1 MIAIVIKGGL
11 CNQLFM
17 LFAGISYALDNG
29 IDYFVYP
36 TLIAKDYFNNFFKS
50 IKSNVNIPIDLDKCI
65 KYEEPNFHYNEI
77 TQNQSNILIK
87 GYFQSY
93 KYFENN
99 YDKILKIMNISLKN
113 KLNKTISI
121 HFRIGDYI
129 GLQYNHNILPISYY
143 INALEFLKTK
153 IDINEY
159 KILVFC
165 QECDNQIVFTN
176 LKKLNYNFEKVND
189 NIEDYEQLLL
199 MASCEHNIIAN
210 STFSWWGAYLN
221 NNKSKIVC
229 YPSQWFGEGLS
240 HNNTNDLCP
249 SEWNKINL

>member
-17 LFAGISYALDNG
+17 IFAGISYALDNN
-29 IDYFVYP
+29 IDYFIYP
-36 TLIAKDYFNNFFKS
+36 TLIAKDYFNNFFKT
-50 IKSNVNIPIDLDKCI
+50 IKSKVNIPIDLDKCF
-65 KYEEPNFHYNEI
+65 KYEEPNFHYDQI
-77 TQNQSNILIK
+77 TQNKQNILIK

-93 KYFENN
+93 KYFDNN
-99 YDKILKIMNISLKN
+99 YDKILKIMDISLKN

-153 IDINEY
+153 IDIKEY

-165 QECDNQIVFTN
+165 QECDNQFVFSN
-176 LKKLNYNFEKVND
+176 LKKLNYNFEKVD
-189 NIEDYEQLLL
+189 DTIQDYEQLLL

-229 YPSQWFGEGLS
+229 YPSQWFGPGLS

-249 SEWNKINL
+249 DEWYKITL